1 MIRSPISSE
10 ERLKNRVEALE
21 TRVKEI
27 TADFAKLFIMAV
39 ATSHGGLETRGI
51 VDKHESD
58 LVRLFIQA
66 VLVRD

>member
-1 MIRSPISSE
+1 MIRSPISYE

-27 TADFAKLFIMAV
+27 TADFAKLFVLAV
-39 ATSHGGLETRGI
+39 ATSNGELETREI

-58 LVRLFIQA
+58 LVRLFIQTRLA
-66 VLVRD
+66 R